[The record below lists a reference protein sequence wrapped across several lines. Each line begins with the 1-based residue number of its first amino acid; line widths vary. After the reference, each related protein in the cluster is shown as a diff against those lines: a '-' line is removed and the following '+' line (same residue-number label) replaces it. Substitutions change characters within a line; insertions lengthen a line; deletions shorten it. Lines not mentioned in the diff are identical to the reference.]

1 MPTKKPAKK
10 AAPAARQPRRPVIQ
24 PAPEGRV
31 TMQKV
36 TRLPDQPKLG
46 RPNDKYLKL
55 CEAVIGEYGAGVPVR
70 LIEFSDPDSAA
81 RAVREIRDGRRP
93 VPGGVAEWEFR
104 ALVENVEGQEEKGSA
119 LYVEWLGEAK

>member
-10 AAPAARQPRRPVIQ
+10 AAPRRPRPVIQ

-36 TRLPDQPKLG
+36 PRLPDQPKLG

-93 VPGGVAEWEFR
+93 VPRGVDEWEFR

-119 LYVEWLGEAK
+119 LYVEWLGEAE